1 MPDRT
6 LEFFVPGIP
15 VAQGDLKP
23 HRWWR
28 KGERE
33 IRLTRWTQYIRT
45 GGSDEMVPEPGG
57 EWVHYAEI
65 EAEVQRILDAQ
76 QVRMV
81 HAHARKLMAW
91 RGAVAAAARK
101 VWTGP
106 PTDKAVS
113 LSCTF
118 YFPRPKSAEKR
129 LYPTKR
135 SVPDGDKLRRAIGD
149 ALTGVLYVDDSQIVN
164 GSDFRRYDNEGRPG
178 VSITVKQVEP

>member
-1 MPDRT
+1 MNV
-6 LEFFVPGIP
+6 EFFVEGLPIS
-15 VAQGDLKP
+15 QGDLKP

-28 KGERE
+28 AGERVL
-33 IRLTRWTQYIRT
+33 RVTRWT
-45 GGSDEMVPEPGG
+45 GAAAMGMMVREPTG
-57 EWVHYAEI
+57 EWVQYCDI
-65 EAEVQRILDAQ
+65 EAEVDRILAAQ

-81 HAHARKLMAW
+81 HAHANALTAW